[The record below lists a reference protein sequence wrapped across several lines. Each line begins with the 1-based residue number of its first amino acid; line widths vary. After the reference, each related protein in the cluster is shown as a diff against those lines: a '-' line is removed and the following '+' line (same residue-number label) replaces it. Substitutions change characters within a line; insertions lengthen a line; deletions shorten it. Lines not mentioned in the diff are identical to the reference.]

1 MDVPLRRDVEK
12 ARRIGK
18 SAMSRPMRIRGT
30 RFIKNEYRQVHL
42 RLTELGVLAKMP
54 PCPLKDYLSNS
65 GEARK
70 CSALA
75 LGYIALLWA
84 IFSEDKLHQIK
95 VSGAEASS

>member
-1 MDVPLRRDVEK
+1 MDVALRRDVKK

-42 RLTELGVLAKMP
+42 RLIELGVLAKMP

-65 GEARK
+65 GEVK
-70 CSALA
+70 KSA
-75 LGYIALLWA
+75 
-84 IFSEDKLHQIK
+84 QR
-95 VSGAEASS
+95 